1 MREKEYPMR
10 KHPVLLGL
18 IIIGVI
24 LGIFFLSIFF
34 LAQFGEEKAF
44 TLGDKIAVVD
54 VKGVITSSRGIVE
67 EIERLKEDDDVK
79 AIILRINSPG
89 GGVGPSQEIYQQVLR
104 AREKKK
110 IIASMESVAA
120 SGGYYVACASDV
132 IVANPGTITGSI
144 GVVMEFSNIE
154 DLLKKIGFRSYVIKS
169 GKHKDIGSP
178 LREMTPEEKTILQ
191 GVIDSVH
198 SQFVRAVAE
207 GRNMEESKVR
217 QIADGRIFSGE
228 QAKELGLVDRLGSLQ
243 DAIEIAAEMIG
254 MKGKPVVIYPK
265 KKLSRQKKKLFHPK
279 RRLFHHQKRRL
290 FHQKLPVL
298 YLIF

>member
-24 LGIFFLSIFF
+24 LGVFLLSIFF
-34 LAQFGEEKAF
+34 LSWFGEEKAF

-54 VKGVITSSRGIVE
+54 IKGVITSSRGIVE
-67 EIERLKEDDDVK
+67 QIERLKENNDVK

-89 GGVGPSQEIYQQVLR
+89 GGVGPSQEIYREVLK
-104 AREKKK
+104 AKEKKK

-144 GVVMEFSNIE
+144 GVVMEFSNVE
-154 DLLKKIGFRSYVIKS
+154 DLLKKIGLRSYVIKS

-178 LREMTPEEKTILQ
+178 LRNMTSEEKAILQ

-198 SQFVRAVAE
+198 NQFVRAVAE
-207 GRNMEESKVR
+207 GRDMEERKVR

-228 QAKELGLVDRLGSLQ
+228 QAKDLGLVDRLGSLQ

-254 MKGKPVVIYPK
+254 IEGKPVVIYPK
-265 KKLSRQKKKLFHPK
+265 RKLSFYELVFKKSL
-279 RRLFHHQKRRL
+279 RLLMDEVWQREYRL
-290 FHQKLPVL
+290 S
-298 YLIF
+298 YLMYSW

>member
-1 MREKEYPMR
+1 MR

-24 LGIFFLSIFF
+24 LGVFLLSIFF
-34 LAQFGEEKAF
+34 LARFGNEKPFA
-44 TLGDKIAVVD
+44 LGDKIAVVD
-54 VKGVITSSRGIVE
+54 IKGVITSSRGIVE
-67 EIERLKEDDDVK
+67 EIEKLKENDEVK

-89 GGVGPSQEIYQQVLR
+89 GGVGPSQEIYREVLR
-104 AREKKK
+104 AKEKKK

-120 SGGYYVACASDV
+120 SGGYYVACASDL

-144 GVVMEFSNIE
+144 GVVMEFSNVE

-178 LREMTPEEKTILQ
+178 LREMTSEEKAILQ

-198 SQFVRAVAE
+198 NQFVRAVAE
-207 GRNMEESKVR
+207 GRNMKERKVR

-254 MKGKPVVIYPK
+254 IKGKPVVIYPK
-265 KKLSRQKKKLFHPK
+265 RKLSLYEFLFKKSLKLLLDEVWQ
-279 RRLFHHQKRRL
+279 REYRLNY
-290 FHQKLPVL
+290 VM
-298 YLIF
+298 YSS

>member
-1 MREKEYPMR
+1 MR

-24 LGIFFLSIFF
+24 LGVFLVSIFF
-34 LAQFGEEKAF
+34 LARFGKEKPF

-54 VKGVITSSRGIVE
+54 IKGVITSSRGIVE
-67 EIERLKEDDDVK
+67 EIEKLEEDGDVK

-89 GGVGPSQEIYQQVLR
+89 GGVGPSQEIYREVLR
-104 AREKKK
+104 AKEKKK
-110 IIASMESVAA
+110 VIASMESVAA

-144 GVVMEFSNIE
+144 GVVMEFSNVE
-154 DLLKKIGFRSYVIKS
+154 DLLKKIGLRSYVIKS

-178 LREMTPEEKTILQ
+178 LRQMTSEERAILQ

-198 SQFVRAVAE
+198 NQFIRAVAE
-207 GRNMEESKVR
+207 GRNLEERKVR

-254 MKGKPVVIYPK
+254 IKGKPVVIYPK
-265 KKLSRQKKKLFHPK
+265 RKLSLYEFLFKKSL
-279 RRLFHHQKRRL
+279 RLLLDEAWHMKYRL
-290 FHQKLPVL
+290 S
-298 YLIF
+298 YLMYSS

>member
-1 MREKEYPMR
+1 MR

-18 IIIGVI
+18 IVIGVI
-24 LGIFFLSIFF
+24 LGVFILVILFFSR
-34 LAQFGEEKAF
+34 FGEEKAF
-44 TLGDKIAVVD
+44 ALGDKIAVVNIR
-54 VKGVITSSRGIVE
+54 GMITSSRDIVE
-67 EIERLKEDDDVK
+67 QIGTFKEDDDVK

-89 GGVGPSQEIYQQVLR
+89 GGVGPSQEIYREILR
-104 AREKKK
+104 AKEKKK
-110 IIASMESVAA
+110 IIASIESVGA

-154 DLLKKIGFRSYVIKS
+154 ELLKKIGFRSYVIKS

-178 LREMTPEEKTILQ
+178 LREMTPQEREILQ
-191 GVIDSVH
+191 GVIDNVH

-207 GRNMEESKVR
+207 GRNMEEGKVR

-243 DAIEIAAEMIG
+243 DAIEIAAEMARI
-254 MKGKPVVIYPK
+254 KGKPTVIYPK
-265 KKLSRQKKKLFHPK
+265 RKVSLYELLFRK
-279 RRLFHHQKRRL
+279 SLRLLMDEVWQREYRFS
-290 FHQKLPVL
+290 
-298 YLIF
+298 YLVYSP

>member
-1 MREKEYPMR
+1 MR

-24 LGIFFLSIFF
+24 LGVFLLSIFF
-34 LAQFGEEKAF
+34 LARFGNQKPFA
-44 TLGDKIAVVD
+44 LGDKIAVVD
-54 VKGVITSSRGIVE
+54 IKGVITSSRGIVE
-67 EIERLKEDDDVK
+67 EIEKLKENDEVK

-89 GGVGPSQEIYQQVLR
+89 GGVGPSQEIYREVLR
-104 AREKKK
+104 AKEKKK
-110 IIASMESVAA
+110 SIASMESVAA
-120 SGGYYVACASDV
+120 SGGYYVACASDL

-144 GVVMEFSNIE
+144 GVVMEFSNVE

-178 LREMTPEEKTILQ
+178 LREMTSEEKAILQ

-198 SQFVRAVAE
+198 NQFVRAVAE
-207 GRNMEESKVR
+207 GRNMKERKVR

-254 MKGKPVVIYPK
+254 IKGKPVVIYPK
-265 KKLSRQKKKLFHPK
+265 RKLSLYEFLFKKSLKLLLDEVWQ
-279 RRLFHHQKRRL
+279 REYRLNY
-290 FHQKLPVL
+290 VM
-298 YLIF
+298 YSS

>member
-1 MREKEYPMR
+1 MR
-10 KHPVLLGL
+10 KHPVLLGV

-24 LGIFFLSIFF
+24 LGIFLLSILF
-34 LAQFGEEKAF
+34 LARFGEKKAF
-44 TLGDKIAVVD
+44 ALGDKIAVVD
-54 VKGVITSSRGIVE
+54 IKGVITSSRNIVE
-67 EIERLKEDDDVK
+67 QIDNFKEDDDVK

-89 GGVGPSQEIYQQVLR
+89 GGVGPSQEIYREVLR
-104 AREKKK
+104 AKEKKK

-144 GVVMEFSNIE
+144 GVVMEFSNVE
-154 DLLKKIGFRSYVIKS
+154 DLLKKIGLRSYVIKS

-178 LREMTPEEKTILQ
+178 LREMTSEERSILQ

-207 GRNMEESKVR
+207 GRNMEERKVR

-228 QAKELGLVDRLGSLQ
+228 QAKELGLVDRLGGLQ
-243 DAIEIAAEMIG
+243 DAIEIAAEMVGIE
-254 MKGKPVVIYPK
+254 GKPAVIYPK
-265 KKLSRQKKKLFHPK
+265 RKLSLYELLFKKSL
-279 RRLFHHQKRRL
+279 RLLMDEVWQREYRL
-290 FHQKLPVL
+290 S
-298 YLIF
+298 YLMYSP

>member
-1 MREKEYPMR
+1 MRGKEYSMR

-24 LGIFFLSIFF
+24 LGVFLLSILF
-34 LAQFGEEKAF
+34 LTRFGEKKAF
-44 TLGDKIAVVD
+44 ALGDKIAVVD
-54 VKGVITSSRGIVE
+54 IKGVITSSRHIVE
-67 EIERLKEDDDVK
+67 QIDTFKEDDDVK

-89 GGVGPSQEIYQQVLR
+89 GGVGPSQEIYREVLR

-110 IIASMESVAA
+110 IIASMESVGA
-120 SGGYYVACASDV
+120 SGGYYVACASDL

-144 GVVMEFSNIE
+144 GVVMEFSNVE
-154 DLLKKIGFRSYVIKS
+154 DLLKKIGLRSHVIKS

-178 LREMTPEEKTILQ
+178 LREMTSEEKSILQ

-198 SQFVRAVAE
+198 GQFIRAVAE
-207 GRNMEESKVR
+207 GRNMEEGKVR
-217 QIADGRIFSGE
+217 RIADGRIFSGE

-254 MKGKPVVIYPK
+254 IEGRPAVIYPK
-265 KKLSRQKKKLFHPK
+265 RKLSLYELLFKKSL
-279 RRLFHHQKRRL
+279 RLLMDEVWQREYRL
-290 FHQKLPVL
+290 S
-298 YLIF
+298 YLMYSP

>member
-1 MREKEYPMR
+1 MR

-24 LGIFFLSIFF
+24 LGVFLMSIFF
-34 LAQFGEEKAF
+34 LGQFGDEKVF

-54 VKGVITSSRGIVE
+54 IKGVITSSRGIVE
-67 EIERLKEDDDVK
+67 QIEKLKEDSDVK

-89 GGVGPSQEIYQQVLR
+89 GGVGPSQEIYREVLR
-104 AREKKK
+104 AKEKKK
-110 IIASMESVAA
+110 VITSMESVAA

-144 GVVMEFSNIE
+144 GVEMEFSNVE
-154 DLLKKIGFRSYVIKS
+154 DLLKKIGLRSYVIKS
-169 GKHKDIGSP
+169 GKHKDIGSQ
-178 LREMTPEEKTILQ
+178 LRKMTSEEKAILQ
-191 GVIDSVH
+191 SVIDSVH

-207 GRNMEESKVR
+207 GRNMEERKVR
-217 QIADGRIFSGE
+217 RIADGRIFSGE

-254 MKGKPVVIYPK
+254 IEGKPVVVYPK
-265 KKLSRQKKKLFHPK
+265 KKLSIYELLFKKSL
-279 RRLFHHQKRRL
+279 RLIMDEVWQREYRL
-290 FHQKLPVL
+290 S
-298 YLIF
+298 YLMYSS

>member
-1 MREKEYPMR
+1 MR

-24 LGIFFLSIFF
+24 LGVFLLSIFF
-34 LAQFGEEKAF
+34 LSRFGEEKAF

-54 VKGVITSSRGIVE
+54 IKGVITSSRGIVE
-67 EIERLKEDDDVK
+67 QIERLKENNDVK

-89 GGVGPSQEIYQQVLR
+89 GGVGPSQEIYREVLR
-104 AREKKK
+104 AKEKKK

-144 GVVMEFSNIE
+144 GVVMEFSNVE
-154 DLLKKIGFRSYVIKS
+154 DLLKKIGLRSYVIKS

-178 LREMTPEEKTILQ
+178 LRNMTSEEKAILQ

-198 SQFVRAVAE
+198 DQFVRAVAE
-207 GRNMEESKVR
+207 GRDMEERRVR

-228 QAKELGLVDRLGSLQ
+228 QAKDLGLVDRLGSLQ

-254 MKGKPVVIYPK
+254 IEGKPVVIYPK
-265 KKLSRQKKKLFHPK
+265 RKLSLYELLFKKSL
-279 RRLFHHQKRRL
+279 RLLMDEVWQREYRL
-290 FHQKLPVL
+290 S
-298 YLIF
+298 YLMYSW

>member
-1 MREKEYPMR
+1 MR
-10 KHPVLLGL
+10 KHPVLLGM

-24 LGIFFLSIFF
+24 IGVFLLSIFF
-34 LAQFGEEKAF
+34 LSRFGEEKAF

-54 VKGVITSSRGIVE
+54 IKGVITSSRGIVE
-67 EIERLKEDDDVK
+67 QIERLKENNDVK

-89 GGVGPSQEIYQQVLR
+89 GGVGPSQEIYREVLR
-104 AREKKK
+104 AKEKKK

-144 GVVMEFSNIE
+144 GVVMEFSNVE
-154 DLLKKIGFRSYVIKS
+154 DLLKKIGLRSYVIKS

-178 LREMTPEEKTILQ
+178 LRNMTSEEKAILQ

-198 SQFVRAVAE
+198 NQFVRAVAE
-207 GRNMEESKVR
+207 GRDMEEGKVR

-228 QAKELGLVDRLGSLQ
+228 QAKDLGLVDRLGSLQ

-254 MKGKPVVIYPK
+254 IEGKPVVIYPK
-265 KKLSRQKKKLFHPK
+265 RKLSLYELLFKKSL
-279 RRLFHHQKRRL
+279 RLLMDEVWQREYRL
-290 FHQKLPVL
+290 S
-298 YLIF
+298 YLMYSW